1 MLTTDMRARLLFIV
15 LIGNLDL
22 NPVHYYC
29 VMAENF
35 KPGTTRIEIMNMFWV
50 IGGKKDIKCKLLCP
64 NPHNGFVRAEL
75 MFTSEEA
82 VKKVVEHCNNKLV
95 SNLFVN

>member
-1 MLTTDMRARLLFIV
+1 MRARLLFIV

-22 NPVHYYC
+22 NPLRYYY
-29 VMAENF
+29 VVAKNF
-35 KPGTTRIEIMNMFWV
+35 KPGTTRTVIPNMFWF

-64 NPHNGFVRAEL
+64 NPHNDFVRAEL

-82 VKKVVEHCNNKLV
+82 VKKVVSTVTISL
-95 SNLFVN
+95 